1 MTILI
6 DWNAR
11 LRTSAKDDKM
21 FIANFGL
28 VHIEY
33 EICIKLFTVYFK

>member
-6 DWNAR
+6 HWDAR
-11 LRTSAKDDKM
+11 LRTSAKDDKTLVV
-21 FIANFGL
+21 NFGV

-33 EICIKLFTVYFK
+33 EICIKLFTV